1 MTQSEVMKQYNL
13 YQVYTQST
21 ILLLTCTYLFIGP
34 PLSPIIEPI
43 VPMARNVT
51 IRWTT
56 PFSLLPISSYTLVL
70 STGATFN
77 ITNDNVLTINET
89 HIRPFTNYSLSLN
102 ATNPA
107 GNSQPALDSFESS
120 QDSEYMWYIIDIIII
135 VVYSTSW
142 IPHHY

>member
-1 MTQSEVMKQYNL
+1 MYHQIYLMTQSEVMKQYNL
-13 YQVYTQST
+13 YQVHNQQCYCLPIDTV
-21 ILLLTCTYLFIGP
+21 GP

-51 IRWTT
+51 VRWTS
-56 PFSLLPISSYTLVL
+56 PFSLLPISSYILVL

-77 ITNDNVLTINET
+77 ITNDNNTVTVNGT
-89 HIRPFTNYSLSLN
+89 HIRPFTNYSLSLT

-120 QDSEYMWYIIDIIII
+120 QDSKWM
-135 VVYSTSW
+135 
-142 IPHHY
+142 